1 MKTIRGS
8 LILLAA
14 AALLAVA
21 AFSTSAGA
29 AGYAVKYPPCTKKA
43 LNAGLTR
50 GTAQEPQG
58 RVLARFACVRGWA
71 YADIAVGHG
80 KNGFDAIALYK
91 AKNGKWVTVKRAGPC
106 NKKGVLPKKIFNG
119 ACTAD

>member
-14 AALLAVA
+14 ALLLVA

-29 AGYAVKYPPCTKKA
+29 SARKAKNPPCTKKA
-43 LNAGLTR
+43 LSAGLKR
-50 GTAQEPQG
+50 GGAREPQG
-58 RVLARFACVRGWA
+58 RVLSRFACVKGWA
-71 YADIAVGHG
+71 YSDIAVGHG

-91 AKNGKWVTVKRAGPC
+91 AKNGKWSTVNRAGPC
-106 NKKGVLPKKIFNG
+106 TKKNALPKKIFNG